1 MNGEPLGRKI
11 MKALKIDPKNVAEV
25 RLMMKAGN
33 VDCIEIVRFVSGFE
47 HSAIIDELERY
58 EVSRKP

>member
-47 HSAIIDELERY
+47 HGAIIDAIERY
-58 EVSRKP
+58 EVIRKQ